1 MTDDTGPT
9 TSWRFVTDPV
19 GAPGG
24 TTLHGDWMNG
34 WNEDVMATIVET
46 CLNDTRDCGVGLLGD
61 GMQLDPVPFE

>member
-1 MTDDTGPT
+1 
-9 TSWRFVTDPV
+9 
-19 GAPGG
+19 
-24 TTLHGDWMNG
+24 MNG